1 MVLASFGS
9 VDGILRLLNTP
20 EVPREPT
27 KERTAAS
34 EGNAK
39 GHGGSGASGRLL
51 PVHTQCGEGK
61 MIHAPQSRVT
71 ASRILTT
78 PTKGLRT
85 ACAFA
90 YGVVAHSRRLCSLD
104 RANLLLFATSLLR
117 PSSNDSM
124 YFYNTVHTTRAGRG
138 TVPLRRPFESAGPLA
153 DSRTPVRKSC
163 AHQHAP
169 LHALC
174 LHTHAR
180 ARRTLHYEDDVLH
193 PTGPAHQEASIRLPA
208 H

>member
-1 MVLASFGS
+1 MSAGLGTAGTEGNEDNDSGVSPGTTAPEEVATCWRRRLSCCRRRLSGS

-20 EVPREPT
+20 EVPREPS

-51 PVHTQCGEGK
+51 PVHTQRGEGK

-90 YGVVAHSRRLCSLD
+90 YGVVAHSRRLCILD
-104 RANLLLFATSLLR
+104 
-117 PSSNDSM
+117 
-124 YFYNTVHTTRAGRG
+124 TVLPRSGA
-138 TVPLRRPFESAGPLA
+138 
-153 DSRTPVRKSC
+153 SRSP
-163 AHQHAP
+163 
-169 LHALC
+169 
-174 LHTHAR
+174 
-180 ARRTLHYEDDVLH
+180 EDDLRGRPPRVDFLH
-193 PTGPAHQEASIRLPA
+193 CTQLTKRSIS
-208 H
+208 

>member
-1 MVLASFGS
+1 MSAGLGTAGTEGNEDNDSGVSPGTTAPEEVATCWRRRLSCCRRRLSGS

-20 EVPREPT
+20 EVPREPS

-51 PVHTQCGEGK
+51 PVHTQRGEGK

-104 RANLLLFATSLLR
+104 TQHGKYVIYLKRIRKLSKTNSRRYSQLGINMRGRLNVLR
-117 PSSNDSM
+117 LP
-124 YFYNTVHTTRAGRG
+124 FRER
-138 TVPLRRPFESAGPLA
+138 LRR
-153 DSRTPVRKSC
+153 
-163 AHQHAP
+163 
-169 LHALC
+169 
-174 LHTHAR
+174 
-180 ARRTLHYEDDVLH
+180 RRRERRPQRHWGT
-193 PTGPAHQEASIRLPA
+193 Q
-208 H
+208 

>member
-1 MVLASFGS
+1 MSAGLGTAGTEGNEDNDSGVSPGTTAPEEVATCWRRRLSCCRRRLSGS

-20 EVPREPT
+20 EVPREPS

-51 PVHTQCGEGK
+51 PVHTQRGEGK

-90 YGVVAHSRRLCSLD
+90 YGVVAHSRRLCSLEEGFWRLAHNSK
-104 RANLLLFATSLLR
+104 RASGRL
-117 PSSNDSM
+117 
-124 YFYNTVHTTRAGRG
+124 AG
-138 TVPLRRPFESAGPLA
+138 LA
-153 DSRTPVRKSC
+153 VGRKSENGEF
-163 AHQHAP
+163 
-169 LHALC
+169 
-174 LHTHAR
+174 
-180 ARRTLHYEDDVLH
+180 RTR
-193 PTGPAHQEASIRLPA
+193 T
-208 H
+208 

>member
-1 MVLASFGS
+1 MASVVLASFGS

-51 PVHTQCGEGK
+51 PVHTQRGEGK

-104 RANLLLFATSLLR
+104 MCTMCSRRVRAPSVQRVCKRAPSRGVVNAGAVLSDQVYTQPAGPCLFWSCLGR
-117 PSSNDSM
+117 S
-124 YFYNTVHTTRAGRG
+124 VHCGRG
-138 TVPLRRPFESAGPLA
+138 DNLNQPQLGGPP
-153 DSRTPVRKSC
+153 SNIRKC
-163 AHQHAP
+163 
-169 LHALC
+169 
-174 LHTHAR
+174 TMAR
-180 ARRTLHYEDDVLH
+180 
-193 PTGPAHQEASIRLPA
+193 
-208 H
+208 